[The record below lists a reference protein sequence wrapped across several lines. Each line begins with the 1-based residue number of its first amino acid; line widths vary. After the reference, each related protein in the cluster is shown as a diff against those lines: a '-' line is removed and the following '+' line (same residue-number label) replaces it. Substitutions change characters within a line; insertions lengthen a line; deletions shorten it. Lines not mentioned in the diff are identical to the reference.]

1 MQIKIKN
8 QILPLDEISRIYPA
22 AMVKTGEGDEVT
34 QISLEW
40 IETLKTDEVEIVNF
54 AIFVHKKDKNI
65 LSFFYDTREELLK
78 AFDNLS
84 KQLN

>member
-1 MQIKIKN
+1 VEFTLKEQKIK
-8 QILPLDEISRIYPA
+8 LDEVSRIYPA
-22 AMVKTGEGDEVT
+22 AMVKTGKRDEVT

-40 IETLKTDEVEIVNF
+40 IDTLKTDEVEIVNF

-65 LSFFYDTREELLK
+65 LSFFYDTRKELLK